1 MIKMNKNRIRPQI
14 LMISAI
20 ISITA
25 VFSGCGA
32 EKNAPA
38 AETTTAA
45 QQTSEAAPESKPA
58 ETEKETEKEKD
69 PAAAIVGNYD
79 CVGVLDEDGYA
90 VSVGDGEYL
99 KLKEDGTGTMF
110 FAIDSQDE
118 PFPVTWTY
126 ENGTFT
132 VYDPADESEEPIS
145 GTFENGIIKLKIAAY
160 YMVLAA
166 DTSDEW
172 KAWNTDKDKF
182 DEDFLDGKYCGAKKY
197 PDDEDMTGTDVTE
210 EPAEETSAP
219 ETSGTAA
226 NEADTGF
233 DPVTA
238 YEDVLHGIAVQLA
251 DADPAHITENW
262 IFENITYN
270 APAADNSGYL
280 YYDINGDG
288 KEELIIC
295 GANGTDD
302 NIYAIYTWKN
312 GQTYRIAEG
321 WSRNRYSITEDGRII
336 NSGSAGAADSC
347 FGVYRINNTNTAT
360 ECEDLWFTA
369 MIDDDFSKVATY
381 HNNTG
386 IWEVSQAEMISEDTD
401 AFVKATEGYEPMKL
415 DPIPFTELVKE
426 QEQNTAHITIV
437 SGEDIGEPM
446 YYSEFNTGIT
456 ENGVRIGLYSDKI
469 ADVILVSLE
478 STGGYETYNATEL
491 FEAQISVEV
500 PILTTIQFPG
510 DSPAYGIEVT
520 DDTGTRFYSIDMSGE
535 DGSLYLTRIEVENV
549 DHSRG

>member
-1 MIKMNKNRIRPQI
+1 MNKNRIRPQI

-25 VFSGCGA
+25 VFSGCGS
-32 EKNAPA
+32 KTAPA

-45 QQTSEAAPESKPA
+45 QQTSETASESTAA
-58 ETEKETEKEKD
+58 ETEKD
-69 PAAAIVGNYD
+69 PVSSVIGNYD

-145 GTFENGIIKLKIAAY
+145 GTFENGIIKLKIQAY

-197 PDDEDMTGTDVTE
+197 PDNEDVTDTEVTTQSPE
-210 EPAEETSAP
+210 ETSAEETS
-219 ETSGTAA
+219 G
-226 NEADTGF
+226 DVTGDDLKKDDGPAF
-233 DPVTA
+233 DPFSA
-238 YEDVLHGIAVQLA
+238 YEDILHEIAVQLA
-251 DADPAHITENW
+251 DPDLVHVTENW
-262 IFENITYN
+262 IFENMTYN
-270 APAADNSGYL
+270 APAADNTGYL

-295 GANGTDD
+295 GANGTDN

-321 WSRNRYSITEDGRII
+321 WSRNWYSITADGKII
-336 NSGSAGAADSC
+336 NSGSSGAADSC
-347 FGVYRINNTNTAT
+347 FGVYHINNTNTAL
-360 ECEDLWFTA
+360 ECEDLWFTTS
-369 MIDDDFSKVATY
+369 IDNDFSKVATY
-381 HNNTG
+381 HNTTG
-386 IWEVSQAEMISEDTD
+386 IWDVSQSEKISDDTD
-401 AFVKATEGYEPMKL
+401 AFVSPTKGYEPMKL

-426 QEQNTAHITIV
+426 QEQQIAHITIV
-437 SGEDIGEPM
+437 GGEDIGEPM

-478 STGGYETYNATEL
+478 STGYYNIFNATEL

-500 PILTTIQFPG
+500 PIITTIQFPG
-510 DSPAYGIEVT
+510 DTPAYGIEVT

-535 DGSLYLTRIEVENV
+535 DGSLYLTRIDVENV
-549 DHSRG
+549 EHSRG